1 MEAMGLNQIFR
12 VQQLIMQVVE
22 LEAITEVHQKVKQA
36 AKAEVVVLI
45 ILQQL
50 TALVVAD
57 MVMVTILVAE
67 VPEDSDT

>member
-1 MEAMGLNQIFR
+1 
-12 VQQLIMQVVE
+12 MQVVE

-45 ILQQL
+45 IQVEEL

-57 MVMVTILVAE
+57 MVVNTMLLAE

>member
-1 MEAMGLNQIFR
+1 MGLNQIFR